1 MGQIMT
7 AQTVDTS
14 LARELTLFIE
24 NDGTLYRQM
33 YRSIVKNYARK
44 VVKRVYNR
52 TQAIRGVVHLV
63 NEGIVRYRR
72 EFGLPPVNQATK
84 ESAAKQILSGMA
96 EEIRMEVK
104 ALKAAAKLKKPAPRR
119 R

>member
-1 MGQIMT
+1 
-7 AQTVDTS
+7 
-14 LARELTLFIE
+14 
-24 NDGTLYRQM
+24 
-33 YRSIVKNYARK
+33 
-44 VVKRVYNR
+44 
-52 TQAIRGVVHLV
+52 
-63 NEGIVRYRR
+63 
-72 EFGLPPVNQATK
+72 VNQATK